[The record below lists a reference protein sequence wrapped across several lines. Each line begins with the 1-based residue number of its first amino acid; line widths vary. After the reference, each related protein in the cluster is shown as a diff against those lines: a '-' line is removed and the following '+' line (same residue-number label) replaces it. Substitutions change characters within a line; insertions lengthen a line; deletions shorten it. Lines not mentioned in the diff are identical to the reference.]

1 MVKRDDMSRRHKRN
15 QKTQHPMNTIKN
27 SLLVAALAVSTLSL
41 IADDAGTG
49 PESRGPRGPRGGGR
63 GVPPV
68 AAAIDTNRDGVLD
81 ATEIANSAAALGTLD
96 ANKDGTVT
104 REELMPKGGRGP
116 GRPDGAPEGAP
127 EGRPGPGRPPMAGP
141 LDANKDGT
149 LDATEIANAPRVLA
163 ALDKDA
169 DGTVTREEMRP
180 EGGRGPGRPE
190 GAPEDRPEGGRPEGR
205 PGKSGPGGKPGFRR
219 IPPSE

>member
-1 MVKRDDMSRRHKRN
+1 
-15 QKTQHPMNTIKN
+15 MNTIKTN
-27 SLLVAALAVSTLSL
+27 LLLAALAVSTLSL
-41 IADDAGTG
+41 IADDTGAG

-81 ATEIANSAAALGTLD
+81 ATEIANSAAALAALD
-96 ANKDGTVT
+96 ANKDGTLT
-104 REELMPKGGRGP
+104 RDELMPKGGRGP
-116 GRPDGAPEGAP
+116 GRPEGAPEGAP

-149 LDATEIANAPRVLA
+149 LDATEIANAPKVLA

-169 DGTVTREEMRP
+169 DGKVTREEMRP

-190 GAPEDRPEGGRPEGR
+190 GAPEDRPEDERPEGR
-205 PGKSGPGGKPGFRR
+205 PGKRSPGGKPSLRP
-219 IPPSE
+219 IPPGE